1 MLRTTGKRFP
11 FEVLYLV
18 LSYALKYCLAKNGKW
33 DHDNMMTK
41 KDITLIRHAE
51 SQANAGA
58 VTLTPKSIELTERGH
73 QQAKSLAA
81 SLDIT
86 PALIVVSPYV
96 RAQQTAQPTIEKF
109 PEALVEQ
116 WSVQEFTYLSPARCR
131 NTTMKHR
138 TPWAAEYWERADPHY
153 RDGAGAE
160 SFAMFLGRV
169 QDFTAQLSSRTE
181 SPILVFTHQMFIA
194 ACLWLRDHTPHDP
207 LRSMQSFR
215 EYLLANVIPNAGMVC
230 DSDFR

>member
-1 MLRTTGKRFP
+1 
-11 FEVLYLV
+11 V

-33 DHDNMMTK
+33 GHDNMMTK

-58 VTLTPKSIELTERGH
+58 ITLTPKSIELTERGH

-116 WSVQEFTYLSPARCR
+116 WPVQEFTYLAPGRCR
-131 NTTMKHR
+131 NTSMEQR
-138 TPWAAEYWERADPHY
+138 VPWAAEYWERADPCH
-153 RDGAGAE
+153 RDGDGAE
-160 SFAMFLGRV
+160 SFAEFLGRI
-169 QDFTAQLSSRTE
+169 QDFTARSSSRAE

-194 ACLWLRDHTPHDP
+194 GCLWLRSHSTAEPIGGM
-207 LRSMQSFR
+207 REFR
-215 EYLLANVIPNAGMVC
+215 KYMLENVIPNVGMV
-230 DSDFR
+230 R